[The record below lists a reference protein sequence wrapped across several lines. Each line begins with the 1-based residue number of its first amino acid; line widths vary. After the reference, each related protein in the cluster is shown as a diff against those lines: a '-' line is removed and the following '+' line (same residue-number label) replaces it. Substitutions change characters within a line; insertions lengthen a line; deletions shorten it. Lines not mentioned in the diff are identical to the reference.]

1 MSRRTKIIATIGP
14 ASESESALSALI
26 DAGMDIAR
34 INLSHGTIEHGL
46 ERFHRIRKMSS
57 LRQRPVGI
65 LVDLPGPKIR
75 VGQIEEGGIALVE
88 GTRLSLVPGNETSTA
103 GVVQVD
109 HGSLLEDVVD
119 GDLLTFGD
127 GAVQVRSVGRVG
139 DRIEVEVVH
148 GGRLTGRPGIHI
160 PSDRT
165 QLLTPTTEDIKI
177 LSAFVS
183 VGVDMVALSFVR
195 SADDLRR
202 LEAAPEL
209 AGAIRLEPNPT
220 GPLVVAKIETR
231 AAVENLDEIV
241 KASGAVMVA
250 RGDLGAEF
258 PISELPHLQKQIIKR
273 CIAVGR
279 PVITATQMLESMIH
293 APSPTRAEASDVA
306 NAVFDGTSAVML
318 SGETAVGRDPAAVVS
333 VMSDIAERADDAF
346 DYEAWP
352 KWLSSLNQQP
362 NITQEASITNAITSA
377 AQRAANEI
385 GAAAILCISSS
396 GFSVR
401 SIARFRPRARIVGFS
416 HNQRT
421 VNQLTMSWGTVPYLL
436 DDVGGDETE
445 NARRAIECALANGE
459 IQTGDL
465 VVIAGGSSLYDGR
478 VTDNVRIIRVP

>member
-1 MSRRTKIIATIGP
+1 MPRRTKIIATVGP
-14 ASESESALSALI
+14 ASESDSALAALI

-34 INLSHGTIEHGL
+34 INLSHGSIEHGL
-46 ERFHRIRKMSS
+46 ERFHRVRDVSA
-57 LRQRPVGI
+57 RQRRPVGI

-75 VGQIEEGGIALVE
+75 VGQIDTEGIAMVE
-88 GTRLSLVPGNETSTA
+88 GARLSLVPGNDASTS
-103 GVVQVD
+103 GIVQVD
-109 HGSLLEDVVD
+109 HPTLLTDVME

-127 GAVQVRSVGRVG
+127 GAVQVRSLGRRD

-148 GGRLTGRPGIHI
+148 GGRLTGRPGLHI

-165 QLLTPTTEDIKI
+165 QLSTPTAADLEI
-177 LSAFVS
+177 LAAFVA
-183 VGVDMVALSFVR
+183 VEVDMVALSFVR
-195 SADDLRR
+195 SAEDLRR
-202 LEAAPEL
+202 LESAPSL
-209 AGAIRLEPNPT
+209 DGSIRLEPNPS
-220 GPLVVAKIETR
+220 GPQIVAKIETR

-258 PISELPHLQKQIIKR
+258 PISELPHLQKQIIRR

-318 SGETAVGRDPAAVVS
+318 SAETAVGRDPANVVS
-333 VMSDIAERADDAF
+333 VMSDIAERADQAF

-352 KWLSSLNQQP
+352 RWLAALNQQP
-362 NITQEASITNAITSA
+362 NVSQEASITNAITSA

-401 SIARFRPRARIVGFS
+401 SIARFRPRARIIGFS
-416 HNQRT
+416 PNQRT
-421 VNQLTMSWGTVPYLL
+421 VNQLTLSWGTTPYLL
-436 DDVGGDETE
+436 ETGGTDEAE
-445 NARRAIECALANGE
+445 NAKRAIESARAHGE
-459 IQTGDL
+459 ISSGDL

>member
-1 MSRRTKIIATIGP
+1 MPRRTKIIATIGP
-14 ASESESALSALI
+14 ASESEAGLASLI

-34 INLSHGTIEHGL
+34 INLSHGTLEHGL
-46 ERFHRIRKMSS
+46 ERFHRVRKVSA
-57 LRQRPVGI
+57 LRRRSVGI

-75 VGQIEEGGIALVE
+75 VGQIPEEGIVMVE
-88 GTRLSLVPGNETSTA
+88 GSRLSLEPGNDRSSA
-103 GVVQVD
+103 GVIQVD
-109 HGSLLEDVVD
+109 HESLLEDVRD

-127 GAVQVRSVGRVG
+127 GAVQVRALGITGNRVE
-139 DRIEVEVVH
+139 IEVVH

-165 QLLTPTTEDIKI
+165 RLLTPTPEDLRI
-177 LSAFVS
+177 LAAFVE

-202 LEAAPEL
+202 LELEPSL
-209 AGAIRLEPNPT
+209 GGAISLEPNPS
-220 GPLVVAKIETR
+220 GPLIVAKIETR

-258 PISELPHLQKQIIKR
+258 PISELPHLQKQIIRR

-318 SGETAVGRDPAAVVS
+318 SGETAVGRDPANVVS
-333 VMSDIAERADDAF
+333 VMSDIAERADAAF
-346 DYEAWP
+346 DYDAWP
-352 KWLSSLNQQP
+352 EWLAAMPLQP
-362 NITQEASITNAITSA
+362 NLSQEASITNAITSA

-401 SIARFRPRARIVGFS
+401 SIARFRPRAKIIGFS
-416 HNQRT
+416 SNQRT
-421 VNQLTMSWGTVPYLL
+421 INQLTMSWGTTPYLL
-436 DDVGGDETE
+436 DTVVGDEA
-445 NARRAIECALANGE
+445 NIAKRAIESAKAHGE
-459 IQTGDL
+459 IVAGDL
-465 VVIAGGSSLYDGR
+465 VVFAGGSSLYDGR

>member
-1 MSRRTKIIATIGP
+1 MPRRTKIIATVGP
-14 ASESESALSALI
+14 ASESESALAALI

-34 INLSHGTIEHGL
+34 INLSHGTVEHGL
-46 ERFHRIRKMSS
+46 ERFQRIRDVSA
-57 LRQRPVGI
+57 RQRRPVGI

-75 VGQIEEGGIALVE
+75 VGQIDVDGISMVE
-88 GTRLSLVPGNETSTA
+88 GTRLSLVPGNEPSTA

-109 HGSLLEDVVD
+109 HATLLDDVVE

-127 GAVQVRSVGRVG
+127 GAVQVRSLGRQG

-165 QLLTPTTEDIKI
+165 HLLTPTPEDLDI
-177 LSAFVS
+177 LAAFVE
-183 VGVDMVALSFVR
+183 VEVDMVALSFVR

-202 LEAAPEL
+202 LEAAPTL
-209 AGAIRLEPNPT
+209 KGAIRLEPNPG
-220 GPLVVAKIETR
+220 GPQIVAKIETR

-258 PISELPHLQKQIIKR
+258 PISELPHLQKQIIRR

-318 SGETAVGRDPAAVVS
+318 SGETAMGRDPANVVS
-333 VMSDIAERADDAF
+333 VMSDIAERADQAF

-352 KWLSSLNQQP
+352 RWLAALNQQP
-362 NITQEASITNAITSA
+362 NVSQEASITNAITSA

-401 SIARFRPRARIVGFS
+401 SIARFRPRARIIGFS
-416 HNQRT
+416 PNQRT
-421 VNQLTMSWGTVPYLL
+421 VNQLTLSWGTTPYLL
-436 DDVGGDETE
+436 ETGGTDEAE
-445 NARRAIECALANGE
+445 NARRAIDCARTNGE
-459 IQTGDL
+459 ISSGDL

>member
-1 MSRRTKIIATIGP
+1 MPRRTKIIATIGP
-14 ASESESALSALI
+14 ASDSESALGALI

-34 INLSHGTIEHGL
+34 INLSHGSIEHGL
-46 ERFHRIRKMSS
+46 ERFRRIRDVSA
-57 LRQRPVGI
+57 RRRRPVGI

-75 VGQIEEGGIALVE
+75 VGQIAEAGIAMIE
-88 GTRLSLVPGNETSTA
+88 GSRLSLVPGNEPSTEA
-103 GVVQVD
+103 VIQVD
-109 HGSLLEDVVD
+109 HATLLDDVLAD
-119 GDLLTFGD
+119 DLLTFGD
-127 GAVQVRSVGRVG
+127 GAVQVRSLGRRDG
-139 DRIEVEVVH
+139 RIEVEVVH

-165 QLLTPTTEDIKI
+165 QLLTPTTEDLTI
-177 LSAFVS
+177 LGAFVE

-195 SADDLRR
+195 SAADLER
-202 LEAAPEL
+202 LQSDPSL
-209 AGAIRLEPNPT
+209 SGSIRLEPNPG
-220 GPLVVAKIETR
+220 GPLIVAKIETR
-231 AAVENLDEIV
+231 AAVDNLDEIV

-258 PISELPHLQKQIIKR
+258 PISELPHLQKQIIRR

-318 SGETAVGRDPAAVVS
+318 SGETAVGRDPANVVS
-333 VMSDIAERADDAF
+333 TMSDIAERADAAF
-346 DYEAWP
+346 DYDAWP
-352 KWLSSLNQQP
+352 AWLAALNQQP

-401 SIARFRPRARIVGFS
+401 SIARFRPRARIIGFS
-416 HNQRT
+416 PNQRT
-421 VNQLTMSWGTVPYLL
+421 VNQLTMSWGTTPYLL
-436 DDVGGDETE
+436 DTAEGDEAE
-445 NARRAIECALANGE
+445 NARRAIDCARANGE
-459 IQTGDL
+459 IGAGDL

-478 VTDNVRIIRVP
+478 VTDTVRIIRVQ

>member
-1 MSRRTKIIATIGP
+1 MPRRTKIIATIGP
-14 ASESESALSALI
+14 ASESEAGLASLI

-34 INLSHGTIEHGL
+34 INLSHGTLEHGL
-46 ERFHRIRKMSS
+46 ERFHRVRKVSA
-57 LRQRPVGI
+57 LRRRSVGI

-75 VGQIEEGGIALVE
+75 VGQIPEEGIVMVE
-88 GTRLSLVPGNETSTA
+88 GSRLSLEPGNDRSSA
-103 GVVQVD
+103 GVIQVD
-109 HGSLLEDVVD
+109 HESLLEDVRD

-127 GAVQVRSVGRVG
+127 GAVQVRALGITGNRVE
-139 DRIEVEVVH
+139 IEVVH

-165 QLLTPTTEDIKI
+165 RLLTPTPEDLRI
-177 LSAFVS
+177 LAAFVE

-202 LEAAPEL
+202 LELEPSL
-209 AGAIRLEPNPT
+209 GGAISLEPNPS
-220 GPLVVAKIETR
+220 GPLIVAKIETR

-258 PISELPHLQKQIIKR
+258 PISELPHLQKQIIRR

-318 SGETAVGRDPAAVVS
+318 SGETAVGRDPANVVS
-333 VMSDIAERADDAF
+333 VMSDIAERADAAF
-346 DYEAWP
+346 DYDAWP
-352 KWLSSLNQQP
+352 EWLAAMNLQP
-362 NITQEASITNAITSA
+362 NISQEASITNAITSA

-401 SIARFRPRARIVGFS
+401 SIARFRPRAKIIGFS
-416 HNQRT
+416 SNQRT
-421 VNQLTMSWGTVPYLL
+421 INQLTMSWGTTPYLL
-436 DDVGGDETE
+436 DTVVGDEA
-445 NARRAIECALANGE
+445 NIAKRAIESAKAHGE
-459 IQTGDL
+459 IVAGDL
-465 VVIAGGSSLYDGR
+465 VVFAGGSSFYDGR

>member
-1 MSRRTKIIATIGP
+1 MPRRTKIIATIGP
-14 ASESESALSALI
+14 ASESDSALAALI
-26 DAGMDIAR
+26 VAGMDIAR
-34 INLSHGTIEHGL
+34 INLSHGSVEHGL
-46 ERFHRIRKMSS
+46 ERFHRVRDVAA
-57 LRQRPVGI
+57 RQRRPVGI

-75 VGQIEEGGIALVE
+75 VGQISEEGIAMIE
-88 GTRLSLVPGNETSTA
+88 GTRLSLVVGNDRSTA
-103 GVVQVD
+103 GVVEVD
-109 HGSLLEDVVD
+109 HPTLLEDVVE

-127 GAVQVRSVGRVG
+127 GAVQVRSLGRNG
-139 DRIEVEVVH
+139 DKIDVEVVH

-165 QLLTPTTEDIKI
+165 RLLTPTAEDLKI
-177 LSAFVS
+177 LSAFVD

-202 LEAAPEL
+202 LETEPSL
-209 AGAIRLEPNPT
+209 KGAIRLEPNPG
-220 GPLVVAKIETR
+220 GPQIVAKIETR
-231 AAVENLDEIV
+231 AAVENLDEII

-258 PISELPHLQKQIIKR
+258 PISELPHLQKQIIRR

-279 PVITATQMLESMIH
+279 PVITATQMLESMIN

-318 SGETAVGRDPAAVVS
+318 SGETAVGRDPANVVS
-333 VMSDIAERADDAF
+333 VMSDIAERADQAF
-346 DYEAWP
+346 DYEGWP
-352 KWLSSLNQQP
+352 VWLAALNQQP
-362 NITQEASITNAITSA
+362 NISQEALITNAITSA

-401 SIARFRPRARIVGFS
+401 SIARFRPRARIIGFS
-416 HNQRT
+416 PNQRT
-421 VNQLTMSWGTVPYLL
+421 VNQLTLSWGTTPYLL
-436 DDVGGDETE
+436 DVSGTDAAE
-445 NARRAIECALANGE
+445 NAILAIECARENGE
-459 IQTGDL
+459 IAAGDL

-478 VTDNVRIIRVP
+478 VTDNVRIIRVS

>member
-1 MSRRTKIIATIGP
+1 MPRRTKIIATVGP
-14 ASESESALSALI
+14 ASESEAMLGAII
-26 DAGMDIAR
+26 DAGVDIAR

-46 ERFHRIRKMSS
+46 ERFHRIRRVSALK
-57 LRQRPVGI
+57 RRPVGI

-75 VGQIEEGGIALVE
+75 VGQIDEDGIAMVE
-88 GTRLSLVPGNETSTA
+88 GVRLSLVPGNDQSTA
-103 GVVQVD
+103 GVIQVD
-109 HGSLLEDVVD
+109 HATLLEDVVE

-127 GAVQVRSVGRVG
+127 GAVQVRSLGRKG
-139 DRIEVEVVH
+139 DTIEVEVVH

-165 QLLTPTTEDIKI
+165 QLLTPTPEDIEI
-177 LSAFVS
+177 VSAFVE
-183 VGVDMVALSFVR
+183 VGVDMLALSFVR
-195 SADDLRR
+195 SAEDLRR
-202 LEAAPEL
+202 LESEPAL
-209 AGAIRLEPNPT
+209 GGAIRLEPNPS

-231 AAVENLDEIV
+231 AAVDNLDEIV

-258 PISELPHLQKQIIKR
+258 PISELPHLQKQIIRR

-318 SGETAVGRDPAAVVS
+318 SGETAVGRDPAMVVS

-352 KWLSSLNQQP
+352 KWLSALNQQP

-416 HNQRT
+416 PNQRT
-421 VNQLTMSWGTVPYLL
+421 VNQLTMSWGTTPYLL
-436 DDVGGDETE
+436 ESIAGDETD
-445 NARRAIECALANGE
+445 NARRAIDCALAHGE
-459 IQTGDL
+459 IASGDL

>member
-1 MSRRTKIIATIGP
+1 MPRRTKIIATIGP
-14 ASESESALSALI
+14 ASDSEAGLASLI

-34 INLSHGTIEHGL
+34 INLSHGTLEHGL
-46 ERFHRIRKMSS
+46 ERFHRVRKVSA
-57 LRQRPVGI
+57 LRRRSVGI

-75 VGQIEEGGIALVE
+75 VGQIPEEGIAMVE
-88 GTRLSLVPGNETSTA
+88 GTRLSLVPGNDPSSA
-103 GVVQVD
+103 GMIQVD
-109 HGSLLEDVVD
+109 HATLLDDVRE

-127 GAVQVRSVGRVG
+127 GAVQVRSLGVTG
-139 DRIEVEVVH
+139 DRVEVEVVH

-165 QLLTPTTEDIKI
+165 QLLTPTPEDLRI
-177 LSAFVS
+177 LAAFVE

-202 LEAAPEL
+202 LELEPSL
-209 AGAIRLEPNPT
+209 GGAITLEPNPS
-220 GPLVVAKIETR
+220 GPQIVAKIETR

-258 PISELPHLQKQIIKR
+258 PISELPHLQKQIIRR

-279 PVITATQMLESMIH
+279 PVITATQMLESMIN

-318 SGETAVGRDPAAVVS
+318 SGETAVGRDPANVVS
-333 VMSDIAERADDAF
+333 VMSDIAERADAAF
-346 DYEAWP
+346 DYDAWP
-352 KWLSSLNQQP
+352 KWLTAMNQQP

-401 SIARFRPRARIVGFS
+401 SIARFRPRAKIIGFS
-416 HNQRT
+416 ANQRT
-421 VNQLTMSWGTVPYLL
+421 INQLTMSWGTTPYLL
-436 DDVGGDETE
+436 ETVEGDEAD
-445 NARRAIECALANGE
+445 NARRAIESAKAHGE
-459 IQTGDL
+459 ISSGDL
-465 VVIAGGSSLYDGR
+465 VVFAGGSSLYDGR

>member
-14 ASESESALSALI
+14 ASESESALGALM
-26 DAGMDIAR
+26 DAGVDIAR

-46 ERFHRIRKMSS
+46 ERFHRIRKVSA
-57 LRQRPVGI
+57 LRRRPVGI

-75 VGQIEEGGIALVE
+75 IGQIDEAGIPMVE
-88 GTRLSLVPGNETSTA
+88 GTRLSLVPGNDPSTA
-103 GVVQVD
+103 GIIQVD
-109 HGSLLEDVVD
+109 HDTLLEDVVE

-127 GAVQVRSVGRVG
+127 GAVQVRSLGRRE

-165 QLLTPTTEDIKI
+165 HLLTPTPEDIEI
-177 LSAFVS
+177 LSAFVG

-195 SADDLRR
+195 SAEDLRR
-202 LEAAPEL
+202 LESEPTL
-209 AGAIRLEPNPT
+209 GGAIRLEPDPA

-231 AAVENLDEIV
+231 AAVDNLDEIV

-258 PISELPHLQKQIIKR
+258 PISELPHLQKQIIRR

-318 SGETAVGRDPAAVVS
+318 SAETAVGRDPAMVVS

-352 KWLSSLNQQP
+352 KWLAALNQQP

-385 GAAAILCISSS
+385 GAVAILCISSS

-401 SIARFRPRARIVGFS
+401 SIARFRPRARIIGFS
-416 HNQRT
+416 PNQRT
-421 VNQLTMSWGTVPYLL
+421 VNQLTMSWGTTPYLL
-436 DDVGGDETE
+436 ETSEGDEAE
-445 NARRAIECALANGE
+445 NARRAIECAQANGE
-459 IQTGDL
+459 IAPGDL